1 MGITKTDLEN
11 YRNIDKK
18 GYNIFNIGILHEIMS
33 NDDVDH
39 IEDERL
45 LGVAN
50 VVYQCWLKD
59 DDNFTLSQIVNAVL
73 LNYKDIKEQDLSPRE
88 ILARFI

>member
-1 MGITKTDLEN
+1 MAITKTDLEN

-18 GYNIFNIGILHEIMS
+18 GYDIFNIGILHELMC

-45 LGVAN
+45 LDVAN
-50 VVYQCWLKD
+50 VVKDCYLKD
-59 DDNFTLSQIVNAVL
+59 EAGYSLGEIVNAVL

-88 ILARFI
+88 ILAKFI